1 MEKKAFVKPTV
12 RMVEFIQKYQI
23 LVGSNGDPVAS
34 RSINTNMAGDDAID
48 WGGESFG
55 YGR

>member
-12 RMVEFIQKYQI
+12 RVVELRQKYQI
-23 LVGSNGDPVAS
+23 LVGSGDPVAS
-34 RSINTNMAGDDAID
+34 RSINTNMDGDDAIG
-48 WGGESFG
+48 WGGESSG

>member
-12 RMVEFIQKYQI
+12 RVVEFIQKYQI
-23 LVGSNGDPVAS
+23 LVGSDPVAS
-34 RSINTNMAGDDAID
+34 RSINTNLDGDDAIG
-48 WGGESFG
+48 WGGESSG

>member
-12 RMVEFIQKYQI
+12 RVVEFIQKYQI
-23 LVGSNGDPVAS
+23 LVGSGPVNS
-34 RSINTNMAGDDAID
+34 RSINTNMDENDAIG
-48 WGGESFG
+48 WGGESSG